1 MCIYQEA
8 DEKKIFSPSLPA
20 ESTDKM
26 CIYQEADEK
35 KIIFSPSLPAE
46 SRQNVY
52 LSRSQ

>member
-8 DEKKIFSPSLPA
+8 DEKIFSLSLPA

-35 KIIFSPSLPAE
+35 KIIFSPSLAAE
-46 SRQNVY
+46 STDKM
-52 LSRSQ
+52 